1 MTKYFSDL
9 NLLRDIGVH
18 LRLTSAENASSTTET
33 PITSGTSKSQTSA
46 IMKWCFKC
54 NKTLPWSEMRGHVG
68 KHILNEDIS
77 GSKVCRLCGRDT
89 CTIRRSSKSIPG
101 IVIISSIMVGQKDLT
116 KSRINLVRCP
126 IKDCISDVWT
136 YNFKKHFEEKH
147 DLDGSEDYPT
157 EMDIDPT
164 EVQFHLS

>member
-1 MTKYFSDL
+1 MTMYFFDL

-33 PITSGTSKSQTSA
+33 PTTSGTSKSQTSA

-89 CTIRRSSKSIPG
+89 CTITLKNTSK
-101 IVIISSIMVGQKDLT
+101 
-116 KSRINLVRCP
+116 KSAKTFFKIDTWDCDYFFDYSRAKRFNKKSNQCTNYLVRCP
-126 IKDCISDVWT
+126 IKECISDVWT
-136 YNFKKHFEEKH
+136 
-147 DLDGSEDYPT
+147 
-157 EMDIDPT
+157 
-164 EVQFHLS
+164 